1 MANVF
6 KNIGKGIGY
15 FFLFPLLIIAIAVY
29 SVFGLLVF
37 IFQLF
42 KLIFLFFTGRTLFSD
57 LPEDIE
63 LKALLNTTADSASPT
78 EEKKE
83 EQPQYVYQTA
93 AYVSPAY
100 DKKEETPAPS
110 ATQEASDSNNQSQVI
125 DEPPEEKTTEGGD
138 EQ

>member
-15 FFLFPLLIIAIAVY
+15 FFLFPILIIAIAVY

-63 LKALLNTTADSASPT
+63 LKALLNTTADSTSPT

-93 AYVSPAY
+93 AYVSPAF
-100 DKKEETPAPS
+100 DKKEETPAP
-110 ATQEASDSNNQSQVI
+110 AQETPNADGQRQVI
-125 DEPPEEKTTEGGD
+125 DEPPEEKTSEGGD

>member
-15 FFLFPLLIIAIAVY
+15 FFLFPILIIAIAVY

-93 AYVSPAY
+93 AYVSPAF
-100 DKKEETPAPS
+100 DKKEETPAP
-110 ATQEASDSNNQSQVI
+110 AQETPDADGQRQVI
-125 DEPPEEKTTEGGD
+125 DEPPEEKTSEGGD
-138 EQ
+138 KQ